1 MNSIRTKIAACVICI
16 SAAGMSGCG
25 GDNILS
31 AVSKVLGGQMSQ
43 LTAGEILALNRA
55 AADIVS
61 QFTGLPPV
69 TLTTPQAV
77 AVSKFLQTNELN
89 TIQDIET
96 LARTAQADPES
107 VQGWDDLSDAF
118 SGSDFDNDEGEF
130 DPSRLGDLFGHI
142 VSGASGSGSPGGP
155 GLGTTGGL

>member
-1 MNSIRTKIAACVICI
+1 MNSIRTKIAACAICV
-16 SAAGMSGCG
+16 SVVGMSGCG

-43 LTAGEILALNRA
+43 LTAGEILVLNRA
-55 AADIVS
+55 AASVVS

-77 AVSKFLQTNELN
+77 AVSNFLQVNELD
-89 TIQDIET
+89 TIQDLET
-96 LARTAQADPES
+96 LARTAQSDPDS
-107 VQGWDDLSDAF
+107 VQGWDDLSGAF
-118 SGSDFDNDEGEF
+118 AGSDFDNDEGEF

-142 VSGASGSGSPGGP
+142 VSGASGSGST
-155 GLGTTGGL
+155 GLGLETSGSL